1 MNGLRIVS
9 TGKALPKK
17 MVSNE
22 ELSKRV
28 DTSDEWITSRTGIKN
43 RYVCEE
49 ESCVSLAVMAGK
61 NAVEKSGIDK
71 EQIGVVIVA
80 TSTPNHIVPS
90 VACMVAKNL
99 ELEEEVMAFDLS
111 AACTGFLYGM
121 GIANGLLS
129 NLMKP
134 YALVIGSEQMS
145 NMVDYEDRA
154 SCILFG
160 DGAGA
165 AVLERSTNRFVQRS
179 WTRGNERALYCEGI
193 AGEKRKLS
201 MNGKDVFKFAVVE
214 LERAIRNILETAKMS
229 IEDLDY
235 VICHQANARIVE
247 HVKKKFKGYEEK
259 FPLNIENYGNTSAAS
274 IPMMLSDL
282 FEAGKL
288 KPGMKIVCVGF
299 GGGLTWSSAY
309 MEL

>member
-1 MNGLRIVS
+1 
-9 TGKALPKK
+9 
-17 MVSNE
+17 
-22 ELSKRV
+22 
-28 DTSDEWITSRTGIKN
+28 
-43 RYVCEE
+43 
-49 ESCVSLAVMAGK
+49 
-61 NAVEKSGIDK
+61 
-71 EQIGVVIVA
+71 
-80 TSTPNHIVPS
+80 
-90 VACMVAKNL
+90 
-99 ELEEEVMAFDLS
+99 MAFDLS